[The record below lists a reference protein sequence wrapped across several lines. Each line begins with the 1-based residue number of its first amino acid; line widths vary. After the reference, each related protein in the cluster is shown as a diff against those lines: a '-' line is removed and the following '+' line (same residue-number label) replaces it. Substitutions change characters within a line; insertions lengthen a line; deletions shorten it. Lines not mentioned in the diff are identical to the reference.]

1 MHYFTIRF
9 VLLAITTLGF
19 YIIQVNASDIVFWCL
34 SVIWLLVMNLIF
46 GFMAKSPFRQQVRAL
61 SSMVASWRDNEFGIS
76 IHKPNVQELAD
87 LTEEL
92 NQVGNLLRQERQSLV
107 QRELLLQTVIQNSPI
122 AVVLLD
128 SSGHIILANVAAS
141 QWFAQGAKL
150 NGLLFSNVIKNLP
163 SKLQESMQ
171 KMGDSICTIEQE
183 VVIDLELNVGKSLKE
198 VIKES
203 YHVSKSQFVLN
214 GQKHDLL
221 MVRQIT
227 KELNR
232 QEVFVW
238 KKIIRIMS
246 HEINNSLAPISSLAH
261 SGKQVLERVD
271 IQEQYQKALNK
282 VFNTIEDRVTHL
294 NEFIR
299 NYARFAKLPEPNKKF
314 IDIEK
319 YLENISDALGCNY
332 ELLNENNT
340 VEFDPIQI
348 EQVLINLV
356 KNSLE
361 ANSALEYINISY
373 LNNEKNWSLTVC
385 DQGGGIDEKIINQIL
400 LPFYSTKRTGNGL
413 GLALAREI
421 IEAHGG
427 EILVQNRE
435 EGGACVVLTFTK

>member
-9 VLLAITTLGF
+9 ILLVVTTLGF
-19 YIIQVNASDIVFWCL
+19 YIIQANTSGIIFWCL
-34 SVIWLLVMNLIF
+34 SFIWLLIVNVIF
-46 GFMAKSPFRQQVRAL
+46 GFITKSPFRQQVRAL

-122 AVVLLD
+122 AVVLSD

-150 NGLLFSNVIKNLP
+150 DGLLFSDVIKNLP
-163 SKLQESMQ
+163 IKLQESMQ
-171 KMGDSICTIEQE
+171 KIGDSICTIEQE

-221 MVRQIT
+221 MIRQIT

-261 SGKQVLERVD
+261 SGKQVLDRVD
-271 IQEQYQKALNK
+271 VQEQYLNALNK
-282 VFNTIEDRVTHL
+282 VFNTIEDRAKHL

-299 NYARFAKLPEPNKKF
+299 NYARFAKLPEPNKKSM
-314 IDIEK
+314 DIEK

-332 ELLNENNT
+332 ELLSEKNT

-361 ANSALEYINISY
+361 ANSTLENIKISY
-373 LNNEKNWSLTVC
+373 INNEKNWSLTVC
-385 DQGGGIDEKIINQIL
+385 DQGDGIDETIINQIQ

-413 GLALAREI
+413 GLALVREI

-435 EGGACVVLTFTK
+435 EGGACVVLKFSK